1 MAEGRARCPVLA
13 SYLVPLPHL
22 TADPGV
28 SPALRQQEAC
38 EFFLGSQS
46 SDVRPYIPSTQA
58 QGRPPPMEP
67 MSQFQTGGVEKLD
80 SFIDEGQVRGRDK
93 TRAQALCFSS
103 GLVGANFSWSF
114 FHTLLSIS

>member
-1 MAEGRARCPVLA
+1 MNPYLQTSGCEGPTF
-13 SYLVPLPHL
+13 PL
-22 TADPGV
+22 
-28 SPALRQQEAC
+28 LRQT
-38 EFFLGSQS
+38 G
-46 SDVRPYIPSTQA
+46 QA
-58 QGRPPPMEP
+58 SLMEP
-67 MSQFQTGGVEKLD
+67 MSKSQTGRVEKLD

>member
-1 MAEGRARCPVLA
+1 MNPYWACRPQAARA
-13 SYLVPLPHL
+13 
-22 TADPGV
+22 
-28 SPALRQQEAC
+28 
-38 EFFLGSQS
+38 
-46 SDVRPYIPSTQA
+46 YIPSAQA
-58 QGRPPPMEP
+58 DRAGLPD
-67 MSQFQTGGVEKLD
+67 GVEKLD